1 MRSAVPPGRRMR
13 ARVCV
18 ATVATFA
25 AAALSL
31 GLGASSSAASTSAG
45 DVFTFGW
52 NDEGQLGNT
61 TSPTGNTPNPT
72 PTLVALPAGSGTVV
86 QLAAGIG
93 HTLELTS
100 TGKLY
105 AFGDNYYGELGTA
118 TNNVSSSPNP
128 TPELV
133 TLAGQSGAITHL
145 AAGYDFSLVSTASG
159 QLYSFGLNN
168 EGELGRTADSG
179 TNLPA
184 LVTLPGQIGTIT
196 SISAGDSH
204 TLVATSSGQL
214 YAFGDNYY
222 EELGTT
228 AGVGTSTGD
237 PVPTLVSLTGRTGTI
252 VQVAA
257 GVGDSFAVTS
267 TGQLFGFGNNQ
278 SDEIDASAGDVNPPK
293 QVPLTPGSGPVAQVA
308 AGGFGFYTLVL
319 TNGGR
324 IYAFGQNDEG
334 QLGIGNPDGVDEPP
348 TAVTL
353 AGQRGAVTEIAAG
366 NYGGLAVTSSGQ
378 LYTWG
383 DNDYGEL
390 GTTTHSGTTQANPT
404 PTVVAFPAG
413 TTIDAVALGSQARH
427 TVALVSDLAIAT
439 TSLASGQVGS
449 AYSASINAGGGT
461 APLSYAATGLPPGL
475 HINGASG
482 AITGTPT
489 AAGSFSTTSTATD
502 AYGSITSR
510 TIQIAIRPAPT
521 PIISAVHQSHSR
533 WREGDRLPMIAAKSK
548 LPVGTTFSFTLNV
561 IGKVTFT
568 FTQTITGRKVKGRCA
583 AATRHNRSMHKCN
596 RAVTAGTLA
605 LNGRA
610 GRNKVSF
617 QGRLSGSHRLAPGKY
632 TLVITAKA
640 ATGPKSAARH
650 LTFTIAR

>member
-1 MRSAVPPGRRMR
+1 M
-13 ARVCV
+13 
-18 ATVATFA
+18 
-25 AAALSL
+25 
-31 GLGASSSAASTSAG
+31 G
-45 DVFTFGW
+45 D
-52 NDEGQLGNT
+52 
-61 TSPTGNTPNPT
+61 TPNPT
-72 PTLVALPAGSGTVV
+72 ATVVALPAGSGTVV
-86 QLAAGIG
+86 QVAAGVG

-118 TNNVSSSPNP
+118 TNNGFSSPNP

-133 TLAGQSGAITHL
+133 TLPGQSGAITHL

-179 TNLPA
+179 TNPPA
-184 LVTLPGQIGTIT
+184 LVTLPGQSGTIT

-204 TLVATSSGQL
+204 TLAATSSGQL

-237 PVPTLVSLTGRTGTI
+237 PVPTLVNLPGKTGTI
-252 VQVAA
+252 VQVSA
-257 GVGDSFAVTS
+257 GVGDSFALTS
-267 TGQLFGFGNNQ
+267 TGRLFGFGDNQ
-278 SDEIDASAGDVNPPK
+278 SDEIDTPAGGDVNPPAL
-293 QVPLTPGSGPVAQVA
+293 VPLATGSGPVAQVA
-308 AGGFGFYTLVL
+308 AGGFGLYTLVL
-319 TNGGR
+319 TKSGR
-324 IYAFGQNDEG
+324 IYGFGQNNEG
-334 QLGIGNPDGVDEPP
+334 QLGIGNTNGPFDPP

-353 AGQRGAVTEIAAG
+353 AGERGAVTGIAAG

-390 GTTTHSGTTQANPT
+390 GTTTNSGTTHPNPT

-413 TTIDAVALGSQARH
+413 TTIDAVALGSEARH
-427 TVALVSDLAIAT
+427 TVALVSDLAIAS

-449 AYSASINAGGGT
+449 AYNASLSASGGT

-475 HINGASG
+475 RINGASG

-489 AAGSFSTTSTATD
+489 AAGSFSTVSTVTD
-502 AYGSITSR
+502 AYGSSASR
-510 TIQIAIRPAPT
+510 TIQLAIMPAPA
-521 PIISAVHQSHSR
+521 PIISAVHQSHSK
-533 WREGDRLPMIAAKSK
+533 WREGNRLPMIATKSK
-548 LPVGTTFSFTLNV
+548 LPVGTTFSFALNV
-561 IGKVTFT
+561 VGKVTFT
-568 FTQTITGRKVKGRCA
+568 FTQTVTGRKVKGSCVA
-583 AATRHNRSMHKCN
+583 VTKHNRSMHKCT
-596 RAVTAGTLA
+596 RAVTAGTLRF
-605 LNGRA
+605 NGHA
-610 GRNKVSF
+610 GANKVSF
-617 QGRLSGSHRLAPGKY
+617 QGRLPASHRLAPGKY

-640 ATGPKSAARH
+640 TTGPKSAARH
-650 LTFTIAR
+650 LTFTIGR

>member
-1 MRSAVPPGRRMR
+1 MAAV
-13 ARVCV
+13 AAV
-18 ATVATFA
+18 AAVF
-25 AAALSL
+25 SL
-31 GLGASSSAASTSAG
+31 GLSVSSAAASTSAG

-61 TSPTGNTPNPT
+61 TSPTGNTPNPA

-86 QLAAGIG
+86 QVAAGIG

-100 TGKLY
+100 TGRLY
-105 AFGDNYYGELGTA
+105 AFGDNFYGELGTA
-118 TNNVSSSPNP
+118 VNNGNSAPNP
-128 TPELV
+128 TPEPV
-133 TLAGQSGAITHL
+133 TLPGQSGAITHI
-145 AAGYDFSLVSTASG
+145 AAGYDFSLVSTSSG

-168 EGELGRTADSG
+168 EGELGRTADPG
-179 TNLPA
+179 TNLPS
-184 LVTLPGQIGTIT
+184 LVTLPGRLGTIT
-196 SISAGDSH
+196 SISAGNSH

-222 EELGTT
+222 EELGNT

-237 PVPTLVSLTGRTGTI
+237 PVPTLVDLPGRTGTI

-278 SDEIDASAGDVNPPK
+278 SDEIDAGAGGDVNPPEL
-293 QVPLTPGSGPVAQVA
+293 VPLTPSSGPIAQVA
-308 AGGFGFYTLVL
+308 TGGVGFYTLVL
-319 TNGGR
+319 TRAGR

-334 QLGIGNPDGVDEPP
+334 ELGIGSTVGPYDPP

-390 GTTTHSGTTQANPT
+390 GTATNSGTMQPNPT
-404 PTVVAFPAG
+404 PAVVAFPAG

-427 TVALVSDLAIAT
+427 TVALVSDLSIT
-439 TSLASGQVGS
+439 STSLASGQVGS
-449 AYSASINAGGGT
+449 AYNALLSAGGGT

-482 AITGTPT
+482 AITGMPT
-489 AAGSFSTTSTATD
+489 AAHSFSAAFTVTD
-502 AYGSITSR
+502 AYGSSTSR
-510 TIQIAIRPAPT
+510 TIELAIRRAPAP
-521 PIISAVHQSHSR
+521 IVSALHQSHSK
-533 WREGDRLPMIAAKSK
+533 WREGKQLPTIAAKSK

-568 FTQTITGRKVKGRCA
+568 FTQTLTGRKVKGACVA
-583 AATRHNRSMHKCN
+583 VTEHNRSMHKCT
-596 RAVTAGTLA
+596 RAVIAGTLSF
-605 LNGRA
+605 NGRT

-617 QGRLSGSHRLAPGKY
+617 QGRLSSSRRLASGRY
-632 TLVITAKA
+632 TVVITATA
-640 ATGPKSAARH
+640 RTGQKSVARH
-650 LTFTIAR
+650 LTFTIGR

>member
-1 MRSAVPPGRRMR
+1 MAAV
-13 ARVCV
+13 AAV
-18 ATVATFA
+18 AVVF
-25 AAALSL
+25 SL
-31 GLGASSSAASTSAG
+31 GLGMSSAAASTSAG
-45 DVFTFGW
+45 DVFAFGW

-61 TSPTGNTPNPT
+61 TSPTGNTPNPA

-86 QLAAGIG
+86 QVAAGIG

-105 AFGDNYYGELGTA
+105 AFGDNFYGELGTA
-118 TNNVSSSPNP
+118 VNNGNSAVNP

-133 TLAGQSGAITHL
+133 TLPGQSGAITHI
-145 AAGYDFSLVSTASG
+145 AAGYDFSLVSTTSG
-159 QLYSFGLNN
+159 QLYSFGLDN
-168 EGELGRTADSG
+168 EGELGRTANTG
-179 TNLPA
+179 TNPPA
-184 LVTLPGQIGTIT
+184 LVTLPGRLGTIT
-196 SISAGDSH
+196 SISAGNSH

-222 EELGTT
+222 EELGNT

-237 PVPTLVSLTGRTGTI
+237 PVPTLVNLPGRTGTI

-278 SDEIDASAGDVNPPK
+278 SEEIDAGAGSDVNPPAL
-293 QVPLTPGSGPVAQVA
+293 VPITPSSGPIAQVA
-308 AGGFGFYTLVL
+308 AGGYGFYTLVL
-319 TNGGR
+319 TRGSR

-334 QLGIGNPDGVDEPP
+334 ELGIDSTIGPYDTP

-390 GTTTHSGTTQANPT
+390 GTATHSGTTQPNPT

-413 TTIDAVALGSQARH
+413 TTIDAVALGSEARH
-427 TVALVSDLAIAT
+427 TVALVSDLSIT
-439 TSLASGQVGS
+439 STSLASGQIGS
-449 AYSASINAGGGT
+449 AYNALLSAGGGT

-489 AAGSFSTTSTATD
+489 AAHSFSAAFTVTD
-502 AYGSITSR
+502 AYGSSTSR
-510 TIQIAIRPAPT
+510 TIQLAIRRAPAP
-521 PIISAVHQSHSR
+521 IVSALHQAHSK
-533 WREGDRLPMIAAKSK
+533 WREGKHLPTVAAKSK

-568 FTQTITGRKVKGRCA
+568 FTQTLAGHKVKGACVA
-583 AATRHNRSMHKCN
+583 VTEHSRSMHKCT
-596 RAVTAGTLA
+596 RAVSVGTLSF
-605 LNGRA
+605 NGHT
-610 GRNKVSF
+610 GRNNVSF
-617 QGRLSGSHRLAPGKY
+617 QGRLSSSRRLAPGRY
-632 TLVITAKA
+632 TVVITAKA
-640 ATGPKSAARH
+640 RTGQKSVAKH
-650 LTFTIAR
+650 LTFTIGR

>member
-1 MRSAVPPGRRMR
+1 VVASAVIAFFLFLFLAVGS
-13 ARVCV
+13 A
-18 ATVATFA
+18 
-25 AAALSL
+25 
-31 GLGASSSAASTSAG
+31 AASTSAG

-61 TSPTGNTPNPT
+61 TSPMGSTPNPT
-72 PTLVALPAGSGTVV
+72 PTLVALPAGSGAVV
-86 QLAAGIG
+86 QVAAGIG

-105 AFGDNYYGELGTA
+105 AFGDNFYGELGTA
-118 TNNVSSSPNP
+118 TNNGTSSPNP

-133 TLAGQSGAITHL
+133 TLPGQSGAITHL
-145 AAGYDFSLVSTASG
+145 AAGYDFSFASTASG

-168 EGELGRTADSG
+168 EGELGRTANTG
-179 TNLPA
+179 TNAPA

-196 SISAGDSH
+196 SISAGNSH

-237 PVPTLVSLTGRTGTI
+237 PLPTLVNLPGKTGTI
-252 VQVAA
+252 VQVSA

-278 SDEIDASAGDVNPPK
+278 SDEIDASAGADVNPPEL
-293 QVPLTPGSGPVAQVA
+293 VPLTPSAGPIAQVA
-308 AGGFGFYTLVL
+308 AGGYGFYTLVL
-319 TNGGR
+319 TKGGAV
-324 IYAFGQNDEG
+324 YAFGQNDEG
-334 QLGIGNPDGVDEPP
+334 QLGIGNTNGPYDTP

-390 GTTTHSGTTQANPT
+390 GTTTHSGTTLANPT
-404 PTVVAFPAG
+404 PAVVAFPAG

-427 TVALVSDLAIAT
+427 TVALVSDLAIASA
-439 TSLASGQVGS
+439 SLASGQVGS
-449 AYSASINAGGGT
+449 VYGASLGAGGGT
-461 APLSYAATGLPPGL
+461 APLAYTATGLPPGL

-489 AAGSFSTTSTATD
+489 AARSFSATFTVTD
-502 AYGSITSR
+502 AYGSSTSR
-510 TIQIAIRPAPT
+510 TIPIAIRPAPT
-521 PIISAVHQSHSR
+521 PVVSAVHQSHSK
-533 WREGDRLPMIAAKSK
+533 WREGNKHATIAAKSK
-548 LPVGTTFSFTLNV
+548 LPVGTTFSFSLNV
-561 IGKVTFT
+561 TAKVTFT
-568 FTQTITGRKVKGRCA
+568 FTQTVSGRKVRGACV
-583 AATRHNRSMHKCN
+583 AATKRNHSMHKCT
-596 RAVTAGTLA
+596 RAVTAGTLPF
-605 LNGRA
+605 NGHKGTNR
-610 GRNKVSF
+610 VSF
-617 QGRLSGSHRLAPGKY
+617 QGRLSGSHRLALGKY
-632 TLVITAKA
+632 TLVITAKVP
-640 ATGPKSAARH
+640 TGPKSAPKH
-650 LTFTIAR
+650 VTFTIAK

>member
-1 MRSAVPPGRRMR
+1 VAAV
-13 ARVCV
+13 AAV
-18 ATVATFA
+18 AAV
-25 AAALSL
+25 LSL
-31 GLGASSSAASTSAG
+31 GLGASSAAASTSAG
-45 DVFTFGW
+45 DVFAFGW
-52 NDEGQLGNT
+52 NDEGQLGNAS
-61 TSPTGNTPNPT
+61 SPMGNTPNPT

-86 QLAAGIG
+86 QVAAGIG

-105 AFGDNYYGELGTA
+105 AFGDNFYGELGTA
-118 TNNVSSSPNP
+118 TNNGNSAPNP

-133 TLAGQSGAITHL
+133 TLPGQSGAITHL
-145 AAGYDFSLVSTASG
+145 AAGYDFSLISTSSG

-168 EGELGRTADSG
+168 EGELGRTADPG
-179 TNLPA
+179 TNPPA

-196 SISAGDSH
+196 SISAGNSH

-222 EELGTT
+222 EELGNTT
-228 AGVGTSTGD
+228 GVGTSTGD
-237 PVPTLVSLTGRTGTI
+237 PVPTLANLPGKTGTI

-267 TGQLFGFGNNQ
+267 TGQLFGFGNNH
-278 SDEIDASAGDVNPPK
+278 SEEIDASAGGDVNPPEL
-293 QVPLTPGSGPVAQVA
+293 VPLTPSAGPIAQVA
-308 AGGFGFYTLVL
+308 AGGVGFDTLVL
-319 TNGGR
+319 TKGGA
-324 IYAFGQNDEG
+324 IYAFGHNDEG
-334 QLGIGNPDGVDEPP
+334 QLGIGNTNGPNDTP

-390 GTTTHSGTTQANPT
+390 GTTTHSGTTQPNPT

-427 TVALVSDLAIAT
+427 TVALVSDLAIAS

-449 AYSASINAGGGT
+449 VYSASVTASGGT
-461 APLSYAATGLPPGL
+461 GPLAYAAAGLPPGL

-482 AITGTPT
+482 TITGTPT
-489 AAGSFSTTSTATD
+489 AAGRFSTVSTVTD
-502 AYGSITSR
+502 AYGNSTSKS
-510 TIQIAIRPAPT
+510 IQIAITRAPAPT
-521 PIISAVHQSHSR
+521 ISAVHQSHSK
-533 WREGDRLPMIAAKSK
+533 WREGKQLPTIAAKPK

-568 FTQTITGRKVKGRCA
+568 FTQTVTGRKVKGACVA
-583 AATRHNRSMHKCN
+583 VTKHNRSVHKCT
-596 RAVTAGTLA
+596 RAVTAGRLSFKGHT
-605 LNGRA
+605 GT
-610 GRNKVSF
+610 NKVSF
-617 QGRLSGSHRLAPGKY
+617 QGRLSASHRLAPGKY

-640 ATGPKSAARH
+640 PAGPKAAARH
-650 LTFTIAR
+650 LTFTIGR